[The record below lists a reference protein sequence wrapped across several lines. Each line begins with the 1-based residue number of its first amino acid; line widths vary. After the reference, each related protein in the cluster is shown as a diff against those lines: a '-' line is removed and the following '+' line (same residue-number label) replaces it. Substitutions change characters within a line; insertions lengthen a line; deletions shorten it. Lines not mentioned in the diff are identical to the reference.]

1 LNSINLR
8 LPKKVSSFTT
18 EDELEKNMQKK
29 TDQST
34 LKSILKTSASSTAL
48 ALLVS
53 NAWAVNGIQLN
64 GYGIKNAGMGGVS
77 IAMPLDASAPVNN
90 PAGLGFVPTSYA
102 VNLVAFSGNTTAS
115 VGPAKL
121 RDNTAVMA
129 PEGGFAKV
137 LNPEWTVGV
146 TLSGAGAG
154 SDYGAPLPLPP
165 GTPVLGTAQN
175 LKSSRKIAEI
185 AHTAAWKPRADFA
198 LGLSVI
204 YAKQELNSQG
214 LLLAVPDVGM
224 AAIPSHG
231 TQSASGWSAR
241 IGALWNV
248 TPELSLG
255 TTYRSKTSMSAMSGY
270 SQDILLFSQ
279 GKVDLPSDY
288 GIGAAWK
295 VTPTVTLAADWLQV
309 YYAAVKANQDPAG
322 PLWSDQKI
330 FKIGAAWELNPNWT
344 LRAGYSKNTAQ
355 IDSSRVSQNILSP
368 AIDNSNFALGASMKL
383 DAKSDISFSFDAA
396 PQRTLTGTGASSGVS
411 LQGHTQV
418 LRLGYQSRF

>member
-1 LNSINLR
+1 
-8 LPKKVSSFTT
+8 
-18 EDELEKNMQKK
+18 MQKK

-214 LLLAVPDVGM
+214 LLLAVPGVGM

-270 SQDILLFSQ
+270 SQDILLYSQ

-295 VTPTVTLAADWLQV
+295 VTPAVTLAADWIKV
-309 YYAAVKANQDPAG
+309 NYAAVKANQDPAG